1 MRSSQVFTGYK
12 QKPILTN
19 IMTTNL
25 LEGDSNRPLES
36 PSMQIGTRFWISR
49 SAVQT
54 RWLGQ
59 TIASKAQAGDIVCV
73 VGDLGTGKTT
83 FTKGVGV
90 GLGLRE
96 DDITSPSFS
105 IVAEHRYGRIK
116 MYHLDVYRLTSP
128 TDLSNLG
135 FDDYL
140 SASDGLI
147 VIEWADLVADII
159 PSDRLVIT
167 LTAGPKPNERQIRA
181 QEHGPASRRLLEAAP

>member
-1 MRSSQVFTGYK
+1 
-12 QKPILTN
+12 
-19 IMTTNL
+19 MTTNP
-25 LEGDSNRPLES
+25 LEGDNNRPLENS
-36 PSMQIGTRFWISR
+36 STQSGTRFWISR
-49 SAVQT
+49 SAAQT

-59 TIASKAQAGDIVCV
+59 TMASKAQAGDIVCV
-73 VGDLGTGKTT
+73 VGDLGAGKTT

-105 IVAEHRYGRIK
+105 IVAEYKYGKIP

-128 TDLSNLG
+128 NDLYNLG
-135 FDDYL
+135 FDDYVR
-140 SASDGLI
+140 ASDGLI

-167 LTAGPKPNERQIRA
+167 LTAGPKASQRQIRA
-181 QEHGPASRRLLEAAP
+181 QEYGPASRRLLEAAP